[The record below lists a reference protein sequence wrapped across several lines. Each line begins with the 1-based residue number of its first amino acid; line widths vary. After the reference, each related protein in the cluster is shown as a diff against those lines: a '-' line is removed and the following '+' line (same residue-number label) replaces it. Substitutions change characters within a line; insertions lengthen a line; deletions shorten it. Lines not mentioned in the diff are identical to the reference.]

1 MRVTKGAERR
11 RTELEIEA
19 REALMR
25 EEFERQGD
33 VWENGVLV
41 DDILEKLKAKITD
54 SE

>member
-11 RTELEIEA
+11 RTELETEA

-25 EEFERQGD
+25 EEFERHGD
-33 VWENGVLV
+33 VWENGRPV
-41 DDILEKLKAKITD
+41 DDILGNLKAKITD

>member
-25 EEFERQGD
+25 EEFERPGD
-33 VWENGVLV
+33 VWENSVPV

>member
-11 RTELEIEA
+11 RTELEVEA
-19 REALMR
+19 PEALMR

-33 VWENGVLV
+33 VWENGRPV